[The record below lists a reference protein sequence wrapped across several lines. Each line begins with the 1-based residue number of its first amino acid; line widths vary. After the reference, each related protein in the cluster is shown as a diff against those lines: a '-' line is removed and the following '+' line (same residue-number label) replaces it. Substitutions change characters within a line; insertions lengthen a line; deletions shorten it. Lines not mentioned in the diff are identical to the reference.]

1 MSLVAHL
8 HWSACLDKS
17 KVLEWLRKQKQ
28 QAHYSAEREVKYGGN
43 KQYVDEKI
51 AEVSLIT
58 DIIEMVEEGA

>member
-1 MSLVAHL
+1 M
-8 HWSACLDKS
+8 DKS